1 MSSETSVGNDG
12 VGATLWLPR
21 KASVPAR
28 VVGPKVADRTAAATV
43 AIAGRE
49 LQESWQ
55 GGLVTLR
62 LVSEGSDNDG
72 YTISYKEADHS
83 AVVSAR
89 RPLGLLYGAYA
100 LLRWQETKEGY
111 DRDADWTSA
120 PALQRRMLNH
130 WDNPDGSVERGYA
143 GKSIWKWE
151 QITKNGMTDSLRQR
165 LTIYARANAS
175 VGINATVVNNVN
187 ASPMMVTQD
196 LLRPYGIQVW
206 LSINFGS
213 PLALHETRT
222 ADPLDAAVQRWWQRK
237 AREIYKLIPDFGG
250 FLVKANSEG
259 QPGPGDYH
267 RSHADGANMLADALK
282 PYGGTVIWRSFVYG
296 ANHKGEGGPCDA
308 GRVGVQAHGRAV
320 SRQCHPSVQERTA

>member
-1 MSSETSVGNDG
+1 MSPEPPVDNDG

-21 KASVPAR
+21 KTSTPAH
-28 VVGPKVADRTAAATV
+28 VVCPKVADRNAAATI

-55 GGLVTLR
+55 GGQVTLR

-72 YTISYKEADHS
+72 YHIKYKAADHS
-83 AVVSAR
+83 VVVSAH

-100 LLRWQETKEGY
+100 LLRWQATKEGN

-175 VGINATVVNNVN
+175 VGINAMVVNNVN
-187 ASPMMVTQD
+187 ASPKMVRDD
-196 LLRPYGIQVW
+196 LEFFEIR
-206 LSINFGS
+206 
-213 PLALHETRT
+213 
-222 ADPLDAAVQRWWQRK
+222 
-237 AREIYKLIPDFGG
+237 ARDHLGTGVDI
-250 FLVKANSEG
+250 VHH
-259 QPGPGDYH
+259 H
-267 RSHADGANMLADALK
+267 R
-282 PYGGTVIWRSFVYG
+282 
-296 ANHKGEGGPCDA
+296 
-308 GRVGVQAHGRAV
+308 
-320 SRQCHPSVQERTA
+320 

>member
-1 MSSETSVGNDG
+1 MHQHLFILRYVFIVLSALAVTPIYSMSSEDPSNNDD

-21 KASVPAR
+21 KTSTPAH
-28 VVGPKVADRTAAATV
+28 VVYPKVAGHTAAATI

-55 GGLVTLR
+55 GGQVTLR
-62 LVSEGSDNDG
+62 LVSEGGDNDG
-72 YTISYKEADHS
+72 YTISYKAADHS

-89 RPLGLLYGAYA
+89 RPLGLLYGTYA
-100 LLRWQETKEGY
+100 LLRWQETKEGN
-111 DRDADWTSA
+111 DRDTIWTSA

-175 VGINATVVNNVN
+175 VGINAMVVNNVN
-187 ASPMMVTQD
+187 ASPKMVTRPYLETLKVIAD
-196 LLRPYGIQVW
+196 LLRPYGILVW

-213 PLALHETRT
+213 PLALHETKT
-222 ADPLDAAVQRWWQRK
+222 ADPLDASVHRWWQRK
-237 AREIYKLIPDFGG
+237 AR
-250 FLVKANSEG
+250 
-259 QPGPGDYH
+259 
-267 RSHADGANMLADALK
+267 
-282 PYGGTVIWRSFVYG
+282 
-296 ANHKGEGGPCDA
+296 
-308 GRVGVQAHGRAV
+308 
-320 SRQCHPSVQERTA
+320 